1 LHGTK
6 GFVLVNDISTVT
18 TDDISSLQLGR
29 TLTGQ
34 TPGDRRDRGTLQPP
48 MAAEPATSSPADI
61 DWVRSA
67 GLISGVALGLA
78 LEVLDPPLA
87 VLMLA
92 APVARRL
99 AASETAPRP
108 LRVAGRLIDGLSAPL
123 RA

>member
-34 TPGDRRDRGTLQPP
+34 TPGDRRDRGTLHPP
-48 MAAEPATSSPADI
+48 MAAEPATPSPADI

-67 GLISGVALGLA
+67 ALISGVALGLA
-78 LEVLDPPLA
+78 LDVLDPPLA